1 MTKSILIR
9 GVPKSGKTT
18 LAEKLHKRLGGNII
32 KEADVRSA
40 SQISGKTVND
50 YKSVSEIIKLIQNYH
65 STDSDKILII
75 DDTSP
80 VNDYSDCNEILMNT
94 ITGDSSDASVQTF
107 FISSDPRSEQDLK
120 IDNFN
125 YDSDS
130 IVTFINDLP

>member
-9 GVPKSGKTT
+9 GVPKSGKTR
-18 LAEKLHKRLGGNII
+18 LAEKLHQRLGGNII

-40 SQISGKTVND
+40 SQINGKTAND
-50 YKSVSEIIKLIQNYH
+50 YKVVSEIIKIIQNYH
-65 STDSDKILII
+65 NTDSDKVLII

-80 VNDYSDCNEILMNT
+80 INNLADCSEILMNT
-94 ITGDSSDASVQTF
+94 ITGDSSDASVQSF
-107 FISSDPRSEQDLK
+107 FISSSPRSGQDLK

-130 IVTFINDLP
+130 IVTFINNLQ